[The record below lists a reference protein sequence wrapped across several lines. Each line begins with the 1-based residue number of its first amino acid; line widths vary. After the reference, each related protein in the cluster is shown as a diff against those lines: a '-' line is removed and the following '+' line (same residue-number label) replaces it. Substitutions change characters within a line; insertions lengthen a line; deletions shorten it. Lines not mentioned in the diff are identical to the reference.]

1 MVATVAPHF
10 GLPLHSVGRVL
21 HCNDSYSTGVSALV
35 RIAERTRKPTLSI
48 LSKRCANSHRRRRRR
63 RRRRRSRRHTHTA
76 NTARLLM
83 AFATLRMQSPHS
95 SPHIYTRTH
104 TLRTAPHLSV
114 CRSLAHVNIECLE
127 SVKNVDAACGD
138 GARPEH
144 SGASFFFTHQ
154 YLLLLRQHTRTH
166 ALAYTSMCIS
176 TAYCALCVRYHAKP
190 SLFCLSGQP
199 GPTFA
204 EHDECLIRNGACI
217 ISLYISAKSQIAK
230 KNINETS
237 KLCALKTG

>member
-1 MVATVAPHF
+1 MVPTVAPHF

-21 HCNDSYSTGVSALV
+21 HCNDSYSTGVSALA

-63 RRRRRSRRHTHTA
+63 RHRRRRRRHTHGEHGAPSYGFCHITPA
-76 NTARLLM
+76 VTTHVHTHIHTHAH
-83 AFATLRMQSPHS
+83 TPH
-95 SPHIYTRTH
+95 
-104 TLRTAPHLSV
+104 RTALKCMPLA
-114 CRSLAHVNIECLE
+114 RSRKYRMLE

-166 ALAYTSMCIS
+166 ALAYTSICIS

-190 SLFCLSGQP
+190 SLSAYLASRGQRLRNTTSALSEMERAL
-199 GPTFA
+199 F
-204 EHDECLIRNGACI
+204 LS
-217 ISLYISAKSQIAK
+217 ISLTNPKLQK
-230 KNINETS
+230 KRNETS